1 MFVRVSDLGNDCRV
15 EMVSDVCVR
24 ANGRM
29 TNRKDYIQKAE
40 IKMPMIEKKCI
51 NAGLGRSSSM

>member
-1 MFVRVSDLGNDCRV
+1 MNMCVRVSDLGMIVGLRWCR
-15 EMVSDVCVR
+15 MCVC

-40 IKMPMIEKKCI
+40 IKMPMIEK
-51 NAGLGRSSSM
+51 SV